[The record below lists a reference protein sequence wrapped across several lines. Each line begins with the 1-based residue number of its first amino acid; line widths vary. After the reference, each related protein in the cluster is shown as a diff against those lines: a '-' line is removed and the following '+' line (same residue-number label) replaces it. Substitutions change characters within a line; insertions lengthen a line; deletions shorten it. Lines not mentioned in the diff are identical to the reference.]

1 MSLYEKKFVYFDYFE
16 NENKM
21 GNAGFAKLILQGE
34 QCRISVNVNGL
45 HKTDTKKCELLLLDD
60 EREITL
66 DHVLMEQGGCSYS
79 SLFTKEDLHRKGI
92 RFERVYGLC
101 IRMSE
106 KRLLKAVWRKER
118 PMEERMPEPAGVPEE
133 PEVSEEP
140 GGIREEETMPE
151 TKELSEAEA
160 MPEEKPIAELE
171 AVTEPE
177 PEPVNLPPENPL
189 TENPPPVYTQI
200 RDDKWQQLEQ
210 IFPMIQPFGDEK
222 QYLSVAP
229 KDFVVL
235 TRQYQ
240 PLANNS
246 FLLHGFYNYHH
257 IILGRIPRSGQEQFY
272 LGVPGVFYER
282 EKAVAIMF
290 GFESFE
296 CAKEPAETG
305 TFGYYMKRVEI

>member
-16 NENKM
+16 DDNKI

-34 QCRISVNVNGL
+34 QCRLSVNVSGL

-60 EREITL
+60 EREIQL
-66 DHVLMEQGGCSYS
+66 DHVLMQQGGCSYS
-79 SLFTKEDLHRKGI
+79 CLFTKEDMNRKDI
-92 RFERVYGLC
+92 QFEKVYGLC
-101 IRMSE
+101 IKISE
-106 KRLLKAVWRKER
+106 QRLLKAVWRKEK
-118 PMEERMPEPAGVPEE
+118 PESSEEPEGIPETGTMPEQEEPPEAQAIPELQVMAMPEAEPVTEAEVIAEPEPAEKPELQAKPEGGQE
-133 PEVSEEP
+133 P
-140 GGIREEETMPE
+140 MPE
-151 TKELSEAEA
+151 
-160 MPEEKPIAELE
+160 
-171 AVTEPE
+171 
-177 PEPVNLPPENPL
+177 NL
-189 TENPPPVYTQI
+189 PPVYTQI

-210 IFPMIQPFGDEK
+210 IFPMIHPFGDEK

-257 IILGRIPRSGQEQFY
+257 IILGKIPRGGQEQFY